1 MKNILFLLLI
11 QSINALSINKIIID
25 NALKNMRKTNIIIK
39 TSLQK
44 NKRLSDKYNCNIYFK
59 REDQQNV
66 RSFKIRGA
74 YNKII
79 NTNYDNKD
87 IVTVSAGN
95 HAQGVSL
102 SCSSLGI
109 FHHVFLPKTTPL
121 QKINKIKY
129 FGNKYLTLHLEGNN
143 FDESLEACNKYC
155 RNNDC
160 TFIHPFDDDDVIIGQ
175 GTIATEIYEDIN
187 PDIIICP
194 IGGGGLISGIGIYSN
209 IINNSC
215 KIIGVEPYN
224 ADSMKKSIESKKQIK
239 IDNINKFVDGA
250 SVKMV
255 GEKTFNYSKNIID
268 DIIIIDNNHLSYNMI
283 DIYQN
288 EGIVLEPAGCLSI
301 SALEKIDKNLLE
313 NKNVVCILSGGNND
327 ITRYPQIMENS
338 LLYQELKH
346 YFVVSFNQIPG
357 QLQYFINTILGPN
370 DDISRFE
377 YLKKDNKE
385 TGSVLIGIEL
395 QNKED
400 IDNIIKNMKKENINY
415 IKLNSDNILYSYL
428 I

>member
-1 MKNILFLLLI
+1 MRKIFLLLFI
-11 QSINALSINKIIID
+11 QNINALSISKLIID
-25 NALKNMRKTNIIIK
+25 NALRNMRKDNIVIK
-39 TSLQK
+39 TPLQK
-44 NKRLSDKYNCNIYFK
+44 NKRLSDKYNCNVYFK

-79 NTNYDNKD
+79 NTNTNNKD

-109 FHHVFLPKTTPL
+109 FHHVFLPKITPL

-155 RNNDC
+155 NNNDC

-175 GTIATEIYEDIN
+175 GTIASEIYQDIK

-194 IGGGGLISGIGIYSN
+194 IGGGGLISGIGIYSKMV
-209 IINNSC
+209 NNQC
-215 KIIGVEPYN
+215 KIIGVEPHN
-224 ADSMKKSIESKKQIK
+224 ADSMKKSLENNTQVKIK
-239 IDNINKFVDGA
+239 NINKFVDGA
-250 SVKMV
+250 SVNMV
-255 GEKTFNYSKNIID
+255 GNKTFEYSKD
-268 DIIIIDNNHLSYNMI
+268 IIDNIVIVDNNQLSYNMI

-301 SALEKIDKNLLE
+301 SALEKIDKNILK

-327 ITRYPQIMENS
+327 ISRYPQIIENS

-346 YFVVSFNQIPG
+346 YFIISFNQIPG
-357 QLQYFINTILGPN
+357 QLQYFINNILGPN

-385 TGSVLIGIEL
+385 IGSVLIGVEL
-395 QNKED
+395 QNKHD
-400 IDNIIKNMKKENINY
+400 INNIIENMKKNNIKY
-415 IKLNSDNILYSYL
+415 IKLNPDNILYSYL